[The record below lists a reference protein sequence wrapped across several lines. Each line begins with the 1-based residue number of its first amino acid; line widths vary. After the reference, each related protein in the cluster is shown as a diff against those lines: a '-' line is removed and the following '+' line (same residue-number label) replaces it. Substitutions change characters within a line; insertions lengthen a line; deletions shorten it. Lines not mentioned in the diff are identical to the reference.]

1 MIKYSEEASKSD
13 LYARVRLAPVNAIQ
27 RAIAV
32 DTLRQADA
40 LTDAILWAVAAVR
53 RLFSR
58 TGNSAGRLLH
68 GN

>member
-1 MIKYSEEASKSD
+1 MIRYTEDASKLD

-27 RAIAV
+27 REIAV

-40 LTDAILWAVAAVR
+40 LTDALLWAITAVR

-58 TGNSAGRLLH
+58 GGSDSSRLVH

>member
-1 MIKYSEEASKSD
+1 MIVYSEKASKTD
-13 LYARVRLAPVNAIQ
+13 LYARVRLAPVKAIQ

-40 LTDAILWAVAAVR
+40 ITDALLWVVAAVR
-53 RLFSR
+53 RLFRRSGDG
-58 TGNSAGRLLH
+58 TGRLLH